1 MRAKL
6 LFAVSAAA
14 FLAACANMDI
24 PGVRG
29 MTDTGSAFDA
39 VLHQAYSDLAQ
50 AEYDEADW
58 ADARYFTNRAKTAA
72 MGQDTGPQPLADR
85 NLPQEGLAEISV
97 ARADLMAAFDAG
109 GRDKAPEAAARA
121 QAAFDCW
128 MQELEENIQQEDID
142 NCRASFYQALAL
154 VQAELD
160 QKPMAAAAPM
170 MMPEPMKIY
179 FAFDSAVLGDKA
191 MPVIDGIVE
200 AYEKY
205 DPKMISLT
213 AYADRAGD
221 PMYNDIL
228 AKSRVDA
235 VVKALRDHGVSPSR
249 LAISISGEANVP
261 VPTADGVAEKG
272 NRVVT
277 VKFED
282 GM

>member
-1 MRAKL
+1 
-6 LFAVSAAA
+6 
-14 FLAACANMDI
+14 
-24 PGVRG
+24 
-29 MTDTGSAFDA
+29 
-39 VLHQAYSDLAQ
+39 
-50 AEYDEADW
+50 
-58 ADARYFTNRAKTAA
+58 
-72 MGQDTGPQPLADR
+72 
-85 NLPQEGLAEISV
+85 
-97 ARADLMAAFDAG
+97 
-109 GRDKAPEAAARA
+109 
-121 QAAFDCW
+121 
-128 MQELEENIQQEDID
+128 
-142 NCRASFYQALAL
+142 
-154 VQAELD
+154 
-160 QKPMAAAAPM
+160 M
-170 MMPEPMKIY
+170 MKPEPMKIY